1 MANIIRGNITKKMQ
15 CLKRGKPMDLQNPGA
30 ETASLPTVAHFR
42 LKGVPIDEGPK
53 PEEEKGTTEGK
64 G

>member
-1 MANIIRGNITKKMQ
+1 
-15 CLKRGKPMDLQNPGA
+15 MDLQNPGA
-30 ETASLPTVAHFR
+30 ETARLPTEAQYR